1 MKKDLIKEAVDLG
14 RKLGRVF
21 LTTADNNGVPHLTV
35 ATKIS
40 VTSKGQLSV
49 AGWFCPGTIANLENN
64 PSIGVTVWDEKHDI
78 GYQLLGKK
86 EDMRE
91 IAILDGYDPKLEKKA
106 PLPQVEREVMINI
119 EKILEFKQAPHS
131 DLEER

>member
-14 RKLGRVF
+14 RKLGHVF

-35 ATKIS
+35 AVKIS

-49 AGWFCPGTIANLENN
+49 ASWFCPGTITNLENN
-64 PSIGVTVWDEKHDI
+64 PSIGVTVWDEKYDI

-86 EDMRE
+86 EGVRE
-91 IAILDGYDPKLEKKA
+91 IAILDGYDPKLEKEA
-106 PLPQVEREVMINI
+106 PLPQVEREVVIHV

-131 DLEER
+131 DLEEH